1 MAWRRENLRSRL
13 ISARS
18 IEETGLDS
26 LFYGDGFSYYP
37 PYSTIPTTLEGCSTT
52 SRINKNTITSRDAH
66 LPRKGAYQD
75 ICFSHQQSLIPD
87 HENKQNFISD
97 NSQVRCYWDKDDA
110 FENDQLKTG
119 KRIAGINHGANGR
132 PDNSSEKTKE
142 QINHCANSAW
152 KAEKVCSTILPVHK
166 KYIKKNSSLLS
177 NKRKLK
183 AKRHQINKNLQ
194 DKNIEEN
201 SDSPFNELLDDDRS
215 TKQESVAE
223 KQDARW
229 KCTLITNKS
238 DNAGISSIS
247 PKYKN
252 AYECEKT
259 VHGSRDLIVND
270 TLPAHSMI
278 EYEKSVLKFDAK
290 KSSSES
296 LSDDCIDNSL
306 EQNQDA
312 LSLESSEGGSQNEIG
327 VGLCLASDREK
338 LIAKEET
345 EQLLNRLDANVTHG
359 RNSLPGART
368 RWMRLKSKINFV
380 NKGDA
385 GSIGAVAFE
394 GVRTLSIGKRKGRKG
409 MEALLVRQDKG
420 IISFIQDLY
429 VACLKLPIIH
439 FLIGVFLV
447 PVVLGLLFSLLYLLD
462 IDGLSFDGVMNKDP
476 EGDSIA
482 STRHRCFTLL
492 NVFLYALSLS
502 TTFGGSPVAA
512 VSPFCLLVANMNTL
526 AAQFLFVFLSGAVFA
541 RMSQPSQPI
550 RCSRIAIIKT
560 DDVTINQGEYSEEK
574 FKVFAIRL
582 VLGGP
587 APCELVDV
595 KICLTF
601 RIFIQLPN
609 GSTFCST
616 QDLDLV
622 RSEVS
627 YLRYGLMVRHVMDKK
642 SPIYGHTLQSLHE
655 GDASFS
661 LTIMGLER
669 SSMQPIFHLEDY
681 FVCDGDVAW
690 DRDYVDFI
698 HTNAKGQRVLDH
710 SKIDLLKPADNNG
723 TQPT

>member
-1 MAWRRENLRSRL
+1 MAWRRENLRCRL

-37 PYSTIPTTLEGCSTT
+37 PYSAIPTSRKDCSTT
-52 SRINKNTITSRDAH
+52 SRINNNTSRDTH
-66 LPRKGAYQD
+66 LARHGAYQD
-75 ICFSHQQSLIPD
+75 IHFSHQQSRIPD
-87 HENKQNFISD
+87 HEDKKNFLSD
-97 NSQVRCYWDKDDA
+97 NSQVRCSWDKDDA
-110 FENDQLKTG
+110 FENEQLKIRT
-119 KRIAGINHGANGR
+119 RISGRNHSANGR
-132 PDNSSEKTKE
+132 SDNFSEKTE
-142 QINHCANSAW
+142 EHINNHASSAW
-152 KAEKVCSTILPVHK
+152 KAENICSTISPVHK
-166 KYIKKNSSLLS
+166 KYIKKKSSFLLK
-177 NKRKLK
+177 KRKLK
-183 AKRHQINKNLQ
+183 TKPHQINSNLQ
-194 DKNIEEN
+194 EKNIEEN
-201 SDSPFNELLDDDRS
+201 IYHPLNEVLNDDGS
-215 TKQESVAE
+215 TKQESIAE
-223 KQDARW
+223 EQDERW
-229 KCTLITNKS
+229 KCILIANKA
-238 DNAGISSIS
+238 DNAGISLIS
-247 PKYKN
+247 PNCKN
-252 AYECEKT
+252 ANDCEKT
-259 VHGSRDLIVND
+259 VHRSKDLIEND
-270 TLPAHSMI
+270 ALPAHSMSG
-278 EYEKSVLKFDAK
+278 YEKSLRKLDTHM
-290 KSSSES
+290 SSSDS
-296 LSDDCIDNSL
+296 SSDDCVDISL
-306 EQNQDA
+306 DQNQDV
-312 LSLESSEGGSQNEIG
+312 LSLESSTGGSQNEIG
-327 VGLCLASDREK
+327 AGLCLESDREK

-345 EQLLNRLDANVTHG
+345 EQLLNRMDANVTCG
-359 RNSLPGART
+359 RNPLQGART
-368 RWMRLKSKINFV
+368 RWMRLKNKINFV
-380 NKGDA
+380 SKGDA
-385 GSIGAVAFE
+385 GSIGAAAFE
-394 GVRTLSIGKRKGRKG
+394 GVRTLSIGRRKGRKG

-420 IISFIQDLY
+420 FISFIQDLY

-447 PVVLGLLFSLLYLLD
+447 PVVLGLLFSLLYSLD
-462 IDGLSFDGVMNKDP
+462 IEGLSFDGIMSKDP
-476 EGDSIA
+476 EDGSIA
-482 STRHRCFTLL
+482 STRHQCFALL

-512 VSPFCLLVANMNTL
+512 VSPFCLLVANVNTL
-526 AAQFLFVFLSGAVFA
+526 VAQFLFVFLSGAVFA

-550 RCSRIAIIKT
+550 RCSKVAIIRT

-627 YLRYGLMVRHVMDKK
+627 YLRYGLMVRHVIDKK
-642 SPIYGHTLQSLHE
+642 SPMYGHTLQSLDE

-690 DRDYVDFI
+690 DKDYVDFI
-698 HTNAKGQRVLDH
+698 HINAKGQRVLDH
-710 SKIDLLKPADNNG
+710 SKIDNLRPTNNNESG
-723 TQPT
+723 PT